1 MDTIFTDD
9 AASCETYCSSVGPI
23 LQGSVAWTYYTDGSN
38 SCICWRYFDDLAG
51 AEYSNTDAVSGRFVD
66 EGAPTTNNCGEK
78 CHAYGRVV
86 GVQSIN
92 TLDDC
97 KAACE
102 GYGGSLGMLYK
113 VSNTVCRCTLELH
126 DRKVWDADYITVTF

>member
-102 GYGGSLGMLYK
+102 EKDEKKGMRYE
-113 VSNTVCRCTLELH
+113 VSKTQCSCAKKLNQGAS
-126 DRKVWDADYITVTF
+126 WDADLITVIF